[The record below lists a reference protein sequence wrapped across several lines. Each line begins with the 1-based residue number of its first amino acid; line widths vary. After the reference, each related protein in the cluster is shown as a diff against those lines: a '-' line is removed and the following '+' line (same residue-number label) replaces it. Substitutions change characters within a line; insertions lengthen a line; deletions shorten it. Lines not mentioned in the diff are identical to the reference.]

1 MLMLIESF
9 SIGNFTIYDW
19 LMIVASSVIL
29 ILIGYF
35 SRKYFVKS
43 KLGRAEQQAR
53 KIIGQAEKEVATR
66 RKELDLEAKDLM
78 YKTKAEFEE
87 KTRET
92 REKLEG
98 REKELDEKEK
108 NIGRKVEILEKKQ
121 QEVDNYVERVNKREK
136 EIQEK
141 KDELNEL
148 IQKEKRTLQKVSGL
162 KPEQAKEMLLQ
173 KMKSDVRHE
182 AGKMIK
188 EIEEEAKN
196 KADKKAKEI
205 ISMAI
210 QRCAAE
216 HTVETTVSV
225 VNLPNDEMKGRI
237 IGREGRNIRSFEKR
251 TGIDVIVDDTP
262 EAVTLS
268 GFDMIRREIA
278 KIALEQLVKDG
289 RIHPARIEEV
299 VGKVEKEM
307 QNNIKEKG
315 EQVALDLNVQ
325 GVNPE
330 ILKLLGRLKYRTS
343 YGQNVLQ
350 HSKEVAYV
358 MGVMASELGEDFDVA
373 RRIGLLHDIGKAV
386 DHKVEGTHV
395 QIGAKLAKKY
405 GESEKVVRAIAGHHE
420 DIEAESIL
428 EVLIQAAD
436 AISSSRPGARRET
449 LETYVKRL
457 EKLESIAGSFNEV
470 EKSYAI
476 QAGREI
482 RVMVKPDEVS
492 DVGTRSLARNI
503 KNEVEKELEYPG
515 QIKVTLIRETRTIDY
530 AK

>member
-1 MLMLIESF
+1 MFMLIENLSMK
-9 SIGNFTIYDW
+9 SLTIYDW
-19 LMIVASSVIL
+19 FVLSASSVVL
-29 ILIGYF
+29 VLLGYF
-35 SRKYFVKS
+35 IRKYFVKS
-43 KLGRAEQQAR
+43 KLGRAEQQAQ
-53 KIIGQAEKEVATR
+53 KIVEQAEKEAATR

-92 REKLEG
+92 REKLEK

-108 NIGRKVEILEKKQ
+108 NIDKKVEILDTKQ
-121 QEVDNYVERVNKREK
+121 KEVEDYVEKVNKREK
-136 EIQEK
+136 EIEEK
-141 KDELNEL
+141 KEELSEL

-162 KPEQAKEMLLQ
+162 KPEEAKEMLLE
-173 KMKSDVRHE
+173 KMESDVKHE
-182 AGKMIK
+182 ADKMIK
-188 EIEEEAKN
+188 EIEEEAKD

-237 IGREGRNIRSFEKR
+237 IGREGRNIRSFEKC

-278 KIALEQLVKDG
+278 KIALERLVKDG

-299 VGKVEKEM
+299 IGKVEKEM
-307 QNNIKEKG
+307 KNNIKEVG

-325 GVNPE
+325 GLNTE

-350 HSKEVAYV
+350 HSKEVAYL

-386 DHKVEGTHV
+386 DHEVEGTHV

-449 LETYVKRL
+449 LDAYVKRL
-457 EKLESIAGSFNEV
+457 EKLESIAASFNGV
-470 EKSYAI
+470 EKCYAI

-482 RVMVKPDEVS
+482 RVMVKPDEIS
-492 DVGTRSLARNI
+492 ESGTKSLARNI

-515 QIKVTLIRETRTIDY
+515 QIKINLIRETRTINY